1 MIDGNSFGIIGG
13 DSRQIALADSI
24 ASDGFTVLAD
34 GFEHVEFADQVR
46 KAGLEEIVENCE
58 NIILPLP
65 VTADGSHVRMEYS
78 SEKIVLDDAFAALM
92 RGKEVFGG
100 MMGRLYQTSE
110 IWATV
115 NTYDYYTREE
125 FAIRN
130 AVPTAEGAIAI
141 AMREYPGTVNGSRC
155 LVTGFGRVGKTLAWM
170 LHGIGAK
177 VTASAR
183 RQSDIAWIESC
194 GCESVL
200 TEHIC
205 EGDSYDVI
213 FNTVPAV
220 IFNRR
225 VLSRIKGKPLLIDLA
240 SPPGGVDYAAAEKIG
255 VRTIHAL
262 SLPGKAAP
270 KAAGEIMKNTI
281 YNILEE

>member
-34 GFEHVEFADQVR
+34 GFENIDFANQVK

-58 NIILPLP
+58 NIVLPLP
-65 VTADGSHVRMEYS
+65 VTADGIHVRMDYS
-78 SEKIVLDDAFAALM
+78 EESIVLDDAFAALM

-100 MMGRLYQTSE
+100 MMGKLYQTSE

-130 AVPTAEGAIAI
+130 AVPTAEGAIGI
-141 AMREYPGTVNGSRC
+141 AMQEFPGTVNGSRC
-155 LVTGFGRVGKTLAWM
+155 LVVGFGRVGKMLAWM

-183 RQSDIAWIESC
+183 RQSDIAWIESY
-194 GCESVL
+194 GYESVL
-200 TEHIC
+200 TEQVC
-205 EGDSYDVI
+205 EGESYDVI

-225 VLSRIKGKPLLIDLA
+225 ILSRMKGKPLLIDLA
-240 SPPGGVDYAAAEKIG
+240 SPPGGVDFATAEKIG
-255 VRTIHAL
+255 IKTIHAL
-262 SLPGKAAP
+262 SLPGKVAP